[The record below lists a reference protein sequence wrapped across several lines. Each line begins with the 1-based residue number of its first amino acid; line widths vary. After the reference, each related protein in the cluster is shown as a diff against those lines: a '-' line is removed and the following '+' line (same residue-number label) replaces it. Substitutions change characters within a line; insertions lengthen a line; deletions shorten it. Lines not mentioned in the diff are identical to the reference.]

1 MTKVHEMKK
10 KNIAITLTLSVLFV
24 ILLLWL
30 FHPLIGMKLFYWSY
44 EEGDTF
50 TLDDYKEMYEG
61 FPEDYQLIRDDFSF
75 PSQDITDYCTIVVG
89 AQARNISPFNV
100 NQIELTVD
108 WKDPASDVILVTP
121 SLVSSAYCKRFSKLE
136 ARFIT
141 SFLVYRNGKTDEE
154 IVDYLKNA
162 EVLLTYNTS
171 IKSFSKRKKLG
182 DFPYKV
188 MANFDD
194 VPKGWDIPTEEVP
207 EEGVIYVE

>member
-1 MTKVHEMKK
+1 MKK
-10 KNIAITLTLSVLFV
+10 KYIAITLTLSVLSV

-89 AQARNISPFNV
+89 AQTRNISPFDV

-121 SLVSSAYCKRFSKLE
+121 SLVSSAYCRRFSKLE
-136 ARFIT
+136 ERFIT
-141 SFLVYRNGKTDEE
+141 SFLVYRNGKTDKE

-162 EVLLTYNTS
+162 EVLLTYHTS
-171 IKSFSKRKKLG
+171 VKAYAKRKKLG
-182 DFPYKV
+182 DFSYKV
-188 MANFDD
+188 MANFED
-194 VPKGWDIPTEEVP
+194 VPKGWDIPAIVVP
-207 EEGVIYVE
+207 EEGVTSVK

>member
-1 MTKVHEMKK
+1 MKLK
-10 KNIAITLTLSVLFV
+10 KILTGVFAAGLCAA

-30 FHPLIGMKLFYWSY
+30 FHPLTGMKLFYWSY

-50 TLDDYKEMYEG
+50 TLEDYKTMYYDYPDE
-61 FPEDYQLIRDDFSF
+61 YQLIRDDFSF
-75 PSQDITDYCTIVVG
+75 PSQDITDYCTVVVG

-108 WKDPASDVILVTP
+108 WKDPDSDVILVTP
-121 SLVSSAYCKRFSKLE
+121 SLVSSAYCRRFSKLE

-162 EVLLTYNTS
+162 EVLLSYNTS
-171 IKSFSKRKKLG
+171 IKSYSKRMKMG
-182 DFPYKV
+182 DFSYQV

-194 VPKGWDIPTEEVP
+194 YPKGWKIPVIEVP
-207 EEGVIYVE
+207 EEGVTSVK